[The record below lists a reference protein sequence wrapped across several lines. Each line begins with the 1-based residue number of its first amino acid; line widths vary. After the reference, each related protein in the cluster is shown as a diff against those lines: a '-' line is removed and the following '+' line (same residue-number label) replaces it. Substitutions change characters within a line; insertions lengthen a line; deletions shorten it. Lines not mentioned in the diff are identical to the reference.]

1 MSKTIATSNGLM
13 AKTTKMTKA
22 APQSNTQRGT
32 KGDASEPE
40 RVMARARRI
49 QVATSLTAAADI
61 AMRPTSVVK
70 SLSSARFIARTGKAV
85 MERATLANSNSPQR
99 LHLQKNWKRQNVVSP
114 ANKDVRP
121 STFTSRLTAPSASRQ
136 LRRLQ
141 TAPPRPPA
149 QNEMH
154 EKKIHDTG
162 VVTGV
167 APSHNKAPVT

>member
-99 LHLQKNWKRQNVVSP
+99 LHLQKN
-114 ANKDVRP
+114 
-121 STFTSRLTAPSASRQ
+121 
-136 LRRLQ
+136 
-141 TAPPRPPA
+141 
-149 QNEMH
+149 
-154 EKKIHDTG
+154 
-162 VVTGV
+162 
-167 APSHNKAPVT
+167 